1 MKTQDVVTGWV
12 STYRY
17 DFIARSGYPFGDIN
31 KLTNDFIFHYEKEL
45 RAGKVGIPAG
55 VFSGNPLPDKIRH
68 FIRIRFQCV
77 AISIN
82 AHRYFFEGVS
92 YDKTTTGPSLS
103 AYLDHLGK
111 KRNGILLSR
120 VISDQFYVAVQQVSA
135 LSMSLR
141 QAVELNNVSM
151 LASFD
156 ELQKNVPPLKVDM
169 MQALNIR
176 IDYVDAD
183 GD

>member
-1 MKTQDVVTGWV
+1 M
-12 STYRY
+12 
-17 DFIARSGYPFGDIN
+17 
-31 KLTNDFIFHYEKEL
+31 
-45 RAGKVGIPAG
+45 
-55 VFSGNPLPDKIRH
+55 
-68 FIRIRFQCV
+68 
-77 AISIN
+77 
-82 AHRYFFEGVS
+82 
-92 YDKTTTGPSLS
+92 
-103 AYLDHLGK
+103 
-111 KRNGILLSR
+111 LSR

-135 LSMSLR
+135 LSISLR